1 MTARTRP
8 LTVSKL
14 RCPEVSA
21 AQCAEFNNY
30 SVAPLPGFECNTIC
44 C

>member
-8 LTVSKL
+8 LTVRKL

-21 AQCAEFNNY
+21 AWCAEFNNY
-30 SVAPLPGFECNTIC
+30 SVATLPRFECNTIC